1 MMQQALPRSIPS
13 FIPGDVRRRLSGQRT
28 TLHRLPEQIRRRMRS
43 PEKIKVSDHAA
54 QYRMVT
60 DGPHV
65 GPWRHELSPHTV
77 KIMNTYGLP
86 HVRAIWFCGVD
97 QSGKTNTMLNCLHWA
112 ADVDPGDIF
121 YLMPTED
128 TAAKVTSEK
137 LIPLI
142 RQSKRLRQQVGSKE
156 NDTTLARIKLKHGVT
171 IRPAW
176 SNSAASMATYPAKHC
191 FGDEVD
197 KYPERT
203 GRGASP
209 IKMIEKRNRLYRGR
223 YKRFFASTPEQLY
236 IYKGTMACRQVW
248 EMRHRCPHCN
258 ELFRPTGEC
267 LNIPD
272 GVAADDLGPETDI
285 TYNCTECGTQ
295 ITEEQRLDHLLVPE
309 WVAIKGGELLRPS
322 TVGFHHRAWDCR
334 DVPLYEIAAAW
345 LAAKNGGLAD
355 KIAWANGY
363 EAEDYQYEAQDRKE
377 DFILRLRD
385 ETAPRSLVPRDTCY
399 IAVIAD
405 TQQIG
410 FHYAVLA
417 YGFGEELPVAKI
429 EHGYVETFAQL
440 NDIAAQ
446 PWLDA
451 DGKPYRAMSGWIDS
465 GGGTNPQQPKHS
477 RTNEVYRF
485 CQACPFWRPLK
496 GQRSMQTGW
505 ATKLMDFYP
514 SRDGKMEKIPGGL
527 KRYNLNVTVYKDE
540 LAGKLQ
546 REPGNPGAI
555 ALDAATT
562 SEYAAQ
568 LCVEYRDDHGYWH
581 CPKGKANHQWDIWV
595 YGLAVADIIGIRR
608 LRPAE
613 SSKPQGPIIYSKG
626 VQI

>member
-1 MMQQALPRSIPS
+1 MMQQALPRPIPA
-13 FIPGDVRRRLSGQRT
+13 FIPGDIRRRLFGQRT

-60 DGPHV
+60 DGPHI

-142 RQSKRLRQQVGSKE
+142 RQSKRLRQQVGNKE

-248 EMRHRCPHCN
+248 EMRHRCPHCH

-267 LNIPD
+267 LNLPE
-272 GVAADDLGPETDI
+272 GLTADDIGPETDI
-285 TYNCTECGTQ
+285 TYNCTECGSA
-295 ITEEQRLDHLLVPE
+295 ITEEQRLAHLLVPE

-355 KIAWANGY
+355 KIGWANGY
-363 EAEDYQYEAQDRKE
+363 ARQKITNTRP
-377 DFILRLRD
+377 R
-385 ETAPRSLVPRDTCY
+385 TAKRTSSSAC
-399 IAVIAD
+399 
-405 TQQIG
+405 
-410 FHYAVLA
+410 
-417 YGFGEELPVAKI
+417 
-429 EHGYVETFAQL
+429 
-440 NDIAAQ
+440 
-446 PWLDA
+446 
-451 DGKPYRAMSGWIDS
+451 AM
-465 GGGTNPQQPKHS
+465 
-477 RTNEVYRF
+477 
-485 CQACPFWRPLK
+485 
-496 GQRSMQTGW
+496 
-505 ATKLMDFYP
+505 
-514 SRDGKMEKIPGGL
+514 
-527 KRYNLNVTVYKDE
+527 
-540 LAGKLQ
+540 
-546 REPGNPGAI
+546 
-555 ALDAATT
+555 
-562 SEYAAQ
+562 
-568 LCVEYRDDHGYWH
+568 
-581 CPKGKANHQWDIWV
+581 
-595 YGLAVADIIGIRR
+595 R
-608 LRPAE
+608 LRPARWCRATPAISPLSPTPSRSAFTTRCSPTGLARSCRWPRLSTAMWRPLP
-613 SSKPQGPIIYSKG
+613 SSTTSQPAPGWMPMASSTGPG
-626 VQI
+626 PGG